1 MMKRKDA
8 HPTRQPEQ
16 FRHRQDR
23 PERHCIAELA
33 RLDPGNHEAT
43 RLSGLLA
50 TLERI
55 TRFTQIGATQ

>member
-1 MMKRKDA
+1 MHNKQDRHTRKA
-8 HPTRQPEQ
+8 GQ

-23 PERHCIAELA
+23 PERHTIDELA

-43 RLSGLLA
+43 RLSGVLA

-55 TRFTQIGATQ
+55 AHLPVITEV